1 MSAAQLPMPGALWGR
16 YPERR
21 ETRRVA
27 PLRAPSAR
35 RYAAF
40 VRRVQRMD
48 LRTIG
53 EKALTARAGELRRR
67 LAQEGLTEPGMA
79 LALAIAGEF
88 AARELGTRP
97 HAVQLHA
104 ARAMLDERLAE
115 MATGEGKTLAA
126 ALAAAVAALARVPV
140 HLITVNDYLARRD
153 GEHLRPF
160 YARLGLTTGVVTQP
174 MDAASR
180 RAAYACDITYCTA
193 KELVFDYL
201 RDSMARGRDAGSLQ
215 ERIDALVTPRTV
227 LRGLCMAII
236 DEADSVLLD
245 EARVPFILSRAGAQE
260 RRPEHFERALELAA
274 RLEQGRDFSLD
285 AELRSA
291 ELTHAGREAAARE
304 ALAASAHGADRLWA
318 LPRYREEAVSLA
330 LSALHLFH
338 RDCDYLV
345 RDGRVELIDAT
356 TGRTAP
362 GRAWSR
368 GLHQMI
374 ELKEGC
380 RAGQVLETAA
390 ELTYQRF
397 FSRYLRVCGMS
408 GTLTE
413 GRRELA
419 QVYGLRVARVPLR
432 TASLRSVLPT
442 RVFAD
447 AQARWAF
454 VVQRAR
460 ELRDAGRAV
469 LIGTDTVADSQALSE
484 TMRERGLEHVL
495 LNARH
500 DRAEADVVAA
510 AGAPGRITVATSM
523 AGRGTDIAL
532 DPEVAR
538 RGGLH
543 VILCQANPSPRIDR
557 QFLGRCARRG
567 EPGSCETLHV
577 LDARLPRRGA
587 ELRPAWLARLLV
599 RLELRSQLRRERAA
613 RSALWRRDQAMGREP
628 ILGADGP

>member
-1 MSAAQLPMPGALWGR
+1 MRAAQLPMPGALWGR

-21 ETRRVA
+21 ERSREA
-27 PLRAPSAR
+27 PLSMPRAR

-53 EKALTARAGELRRR
+53 DKALTARLSELRRR
-67 LAQEGLTEPGMA
+67 MAQEGLAEPTMA
-79 LALAIAGEF
+79 LALAIVGEL
-88 AARELGTRP
+88 AARELGIRP

-153 GEHLRPF
+153 GEHLRPL
-160 YARLGLTTGVVTQP
+160 YARLGLTTGIVTQP
-174 MDAASR
+174 MDAAAR

-201 RDSMARGRDAGSLQ
+201 RDSMLRRRDAGTLH
-215 ERIDALVTPRTV
+215 ERLGRLAARHTV

-245 EARVPFILSRAGAQE
+245 EARVPFILSRAGATQS
-260 RRPEHFERALELAA
+260 RPEHFERALELAA
-274 RLEQGRDFSLD
+274 RLERGRDFSLD
-285 AELRSA
+285 GERRSA
-291 ELTHAGREAAARE
+291 ELTRAGRES
-304 ALAASAHGADRLWA
+304 LAAGAQDADRLWA

-330 LSALHLFH
+330 LCALHLFH

-380 RAGQVLETAA
+380 RPGQVLETVA

-408 GTLTE
+408 GTLSE

-419 QVYGLRVARVPLR
+419 QVYGLRVARVPLLR
-432 TASLRSVLPT
+432 PSLRRVLPT
-442 RVFAD
+442 RVFAE
-447 AQARWAF
+447 AQARWDF

-460 ELRDAGRAV
+460 ELCGAGRAV
-469 LIGTDTVADSQALSE
+469 LVGTDTVADSQALSE
-484 TMRERGLEHVL
+484 AMHAAGLEHVL

-500 DRAEADVVAA
+500 DRAEAGIVAA

-577 LDARLPRRGA
+577 LDAWLPRRDA

-599 RLELRSQLRRERAA
+599 RIELQAQLRRERAA
-613 RSALWRRDQAMGREP
+613 RHALWRQDRAMGREP

>member
-1 MSAAQLPMPGALWGR
+1 MP
-16 YPERR
+16 
-21 ETRRVA
+21 T
-27 PLRAPSAR
+27 AR
-35 RYAAF
+35 RYGAS
-40 VRRVQRMD
+40 VRKVQCMD
-48 LRTIG
+48 LRMLSDA
-53 EKALTARAGELRRR
+53 ALAARVTGLRQR
-67 LAQEGLTEPGMA
+67 LVQEGLSEGAMV
-79 LALAIAGEF
+79 LALAIIGEL
-88 AARELGTRP
+88 AARELGIRP
-97 HAVQLHA
+97 HAVQLYA

-140 HLITVNDYLARRD
+140 HVITVNDYLARRD
-153 GEHLRPF
+153 GEQLRRF
-160 YARLGLTTGVVTQP
+160 YAHLGLTTGIVTQQ
-174 MDAASR
+174 MDAVSR

-201 RDSMARGRDAGSLQ
+201 RDCTVRGRDAGTLH
-215 ERIDALVTPRTV
+215 ERIGGLAPQRTV

-245 EARVPFILSRAGAQE
+245 EARVPFILSRAGAQQG
-260 RRPEHFERALELAA
+260 RPEHFERSLGVAGQLLE
-274 RLEQGRDFSLD
+274 GRDFRLD
-285 AELRSA
+285 SALRTA
-291 ELTHAGREAAARE
+291 ELTASGRQALEATGQR
-304 ALAASAHGADRLWA
+304 ADRLWSV
-318 LPRYREEAVSLA
+318 PRYREEAVSLA
-330 LSALHLFH
+330 LCALHLFH
-338 RDCDYLV
+338 RDRDYLV
-345 RDGRVELIDAT
+345 RDARVEIIDAT

-380 RAGQVLETAA
+380 SPGRVLETAA
-390 ELTYQRF
+390 EITYQRF

-408 GTLTE
+408 GTLSE
-413 GRRELA
+413 GRSELA

-432 TASLRSVLPT
+432 NPSLRRVLSA
-442 RVFAD
+442 RVFSNAH
-447 AQARWAF
+447 ARWAF
-454 VVQRAR
+454 VVQRSRDLR
-460 ELRDAGRAV
+460 EAGRAV
-469 LIGTDTVADSQALSE
+469 LIGTDSVADSQALSE
-484 TMRERGLEHVL
+484 AMHAAGLDHVL

-500 DRAEADVVAA
+500 DRAEAEIVAA
-510 AGAPGRITVATSM
+510 AGVPGRITVATSM

-532 DPEVAR
+532 DPQVAR

-587 ELRPAWLARLLV
+587 ELSPAWLARLLV
-599 RLELRSQLRRERAA
+599 RLKLGAQLRRERAA
-613 RSALWRRDQAMGREP
+613 RAALWRQNHAMGREP
-628 ILGADGP
+628 ILGADSP

>member
-1 MSAAQLPMPGALWGR
+1 MRAAQLPMPGALWGR

-21 ETRRVA
+21 ERRREA
-27 PLRAPSAR
+27 PLPVPTAR
-35 RYAAF
+35 RYGAF
-40 VRRVQRMD
+40 VRNVQLID
-48 LRTIG
+48 LRTLG
-53 EKALTARAGELRRR
+53 DGALAVRTSDLRRR
-67 LAQEGLTEPGMA
+67 LAQEGLTESTMA
-79 LALAIAGEF
+79 LALAITSEF

-153 GEHLRPF
+153 GEHLRAL
-160 YARLGLTTGVVTQP
+160 YARMGLTTGIVTQQ

-201 RDSMARGRDAGSLQ
+201 RDSMVRGRDAGTLH
-215 ERIDALVTPRTV
+215 ERIGGLASGRTV

-245 EARVPFILSRAGAQE
+245 EARVPFILSRAGATPS
-260 RRPEHFERALELAA
+260 RPEHFERALALAA
-274 RLEQGRDFSLD
+274 RLEHGRDFSLD

-291 ELTHAGREAAARE
+291 ELTHAGREA
-304 ALAASAHGADRLWA
+304 LAASAQHADRLWA

-330 LSALHLFH
+330 LAALHLFH
-338 RDCDYLV
+338 RDRDYLV

-374 ELKEGC
+374 ELNEGC
-380 RAGQVLETAA
+380 RPGRMLETAA

-408 GTLTE
+408 GTLSE
-413 GRRELA
+413 GRGELA

-432 TASLRSVLPT
+432 MPSLRRVLPT

-447 AQARWAF
+447 AAARWAF

-460 ELRDAGRAV
+460 VLRDAGRAV
-469 LIGTDTVADSQALSE
+469 LVGTDSVADSQALSE
-484 TMRERGLEHVL
+484 AMHAAGLEHVL

-500 DRAEADVVAA
+500 DRAEAEVVAA
-510 AGAPGRITVATSM
+510 AGAPGRVTVATSM
-523 AGRGTDIAL
+523 AGRGTDIEL

-567 EPGSCETLHV
+567 EPGSCETLHL

-587 ELRPAWLARLLV
+587 EFRPAWLARLLV
-599 RLELRSQLRRERAA
+599 RLELRSQLGRARAA
-613 RSALWRRDQAMGREP
+613 RGALWRRDHAMGCEP

>member
-1 MSAAQLPMPGALWGR
+1 MRAAQLPMPGALWGR

-21 ETRRVA
+21 ERGREA
-27 PLRAPSAR
+27 PLPMPTAR
-35 RYAAF
+35 RYGAF
-40 VRRVQRMD
+40 VRKVQCMD
-48 LRTIG
+48 LRTLG
-53 EKALTARAGELRRR
+53 DAALAARVSGLRQR
-67 LAQEGLTEPGMA
+67 LVQEGLSEPAMV
-79 LALAIAGEF
+79 LALAIIGEL
-88 AARELGTRP
+88 AARELCIRP
-97 HAVQLHA
+97 HAVQLYA
-104 ARAMLDERLAE
+104 ARAMLDQRLAE

-126 ALAAAVAALARVPV
+126 ALAVAVAALARVPV
-140 HLITVNDYLARRD
+140 HVITVNEYLARRD
-153 GEHLRPF
+153 GEQLRPF
-160 YARLGLTTGVVTQP
+160 YARLGLTTGIVTQQ
-174 MDAASR
+174 MDAVSR

-201 RDSMARGRDAGSLQ
+201 RDCTVRGRDAGTLH
-215 ERIDALVTPRTV
+215 ERIGGLAPQRTV

-245 EARVPFILSRAGAQE
+245 EARVPFILSRAGAQQ
-260 RRPEHFERALELAA
+260 RRPEHFERALALAA

-291 ELTHAGREAAARE
+291 ELTHAGREA
-304 ALAASAHGADRLWA
+304 LAVGAQRADRLWA

-330 LSALHLFH
+330 LCALHLFH
-338 RDCDYLV
+338 RDRDYLV
-345 RDGRVELIDAT
+345 RDARVEIIDAT

-380 RAGQVLETAA
+380 SPGQVLETAA
-390 ELTYQRF
+390 EITYQRF

-408 GTLTE
+408 GTLSE
-413 GRRELA
+413 GRSELA

-432 TASLRSVLPT
+432 DPSLRRVLPT
-442 RVFAD
+442 RVFSNAH
-447 AQARWAF
+447 ARWAF
-454 VVQRAR
+454 VVQRSRDLR
-460 ELRDAGRAV
+460 EAGRAV
-469 LIGTDTVADSQALSE
+469 LIGTDSVADSQALSE
-484 TMRERGLEHVL
+484 AMHAAGLDHVL

-500 DRAEADVVAA
+500 DRAEAEIVAA

-532 DPEVAR
+532 DPQVAR

-587 ELRPAWLARLLV
+587 ELSPAWLARLLV
-599 RLELRSQLRRERAA
+599 RLKLGAQLRRERAA
-613 RSALWRRDQAMGREP
+613 RAALWRQNHALGREP
-628 ILGADGP
+628 ILGADSP

>member
-1 MSAAQLPMPGALWGR
+1 
-16 YPERR
+16 
-21 ETRRVA
+21 
-27 PLRAPSAR
+27 
-35 RYAAF
+35 
-40 VRRVQRMD
+40 
-48 LRTIG
+48 
-53 EKALTARAGELRRR
+53 
-67 LAQEGLTEPGMA
+67 
-79 LALAIAGEF
+79 
-88 AARELGTRP
+88 
-97 HAVQLHA
+97 
-104 ARAMLDERLAE
+104 MLDERLAE

-153 GEHLRPF
+153 GEYLRAF
-160 YARLGLTTGVVTQP
+160 YARLGLTTGIVTQQ
-174 MDAASR
+174 MDAAAR
-180 RAAYACDITYCTA
+180 RAAYACDVAYCTA

-201 RDSMARGRDAGSLQ
+201 RDSMVRGRDAGSLQ
-215 ERIDALVTPRTV
+215 ERIDALVAPRTV

-245 EARVPFILSRAGAQE
+245 EARVPFILSRAGEQQ
-260 RRPEHFERALELAA
+260 RRPEHFARALELAA

-291 ELTHAGREAAARE
+291 ELTRTGRE
-304 ALAASAHGADRLWA
+304 ALAARAQGVDRLWA

-447 AQARWAF
+447 AAARWAY
-454 VVQRAR
+454 VVRRAR

-469 LIGTDTVADSQALSE
+469 LIGTDTVADSQGLSE
-484 TMRERGLEHVL
+484 AMREAGLEHVL

-500 DRAEADVVAA
+500 DRAEAEVVAA

-543 VILCQANPSPRIDR
+543 VILCQANASPRIDR

-599 RLELRSQLRRERAA
+599 RLELRTQLRRERAA
-613 RSALWRRDQAMGREP
+613 RTALWRRDQAMGREP
-628 ILGADGP
+628 IIGADGP

>member
-1 MSAAQLPMPGALWGR
+1 MRTAQLPMPGALWGR

-21 ETRRVA
+21 GRSREA
-27 PLRAPSAR
+27 PPRTLGAP
-35 RYAAF
+35 RYGAF
-40 VRRVQRMD
+40 ASYAQRID
-48 LRTIG
+48 LRG
-53 EKALTARAGELRRR
+53 PGDAALAPRIAELRQR
-67 LAQEGLTEPGMA
+67 LAQQGLTEPAMA
-79 LALAIAGEF
+79 LALAIVSEL
-88 AARELGTRP
+88 AARELGVRP
-97 HAVQLHA
+97 DFVQIYA
-104 ARAMLDERLAE
+104 ARVMLDGRLAE
-115 MATGEGKTLAA
+115 MATGEGKSLAA
-126 ALAAAVAALARVPV
+126 ALAAATAALARVPV
-140 HLITVNDYLARRD
+140 HVITVNDYLASRD
-153 GEHLRPF
+153 GENLARL
-160 YARLGLTTGVVTQP
+160 YARLGLTTGIVTQQ

-201 RDSMARGRDAGSLQ
+201 RDSTVRGQHAGTLQ
-215 ERIDALVTPRTV
+215 ERIAGLSPQRTV

-245 EARVPFILSRAGAQE
+245 EARVPFILSRAGAPQASPGHYQGALALAE
-260 RRPEHFERALELAA
+260 RLVE
-274 RLEQGRDFSLD
+274 GRDFSLD
-285 AELRSA
+285 AGLRTATLTASGRRALESSA
-291 ELTHAGREAAARE
+291 PEGDL
-304 ALAASAHGADRLWA
+304 LWS

-330 LSALHLFH
+330 LCAVHLFA
-338 RDCDYLV
+338 RDRDYIV
-345 RDGRVELIDAT
+345 RGGRVEIIDPN

-380 RAGQVLETAA
+380 RPGAVLETAA
-390 ELTYQRF
+390 EMTYQRF
-397 FSRYLRVCGMS
+397 FSRYLRLCGMS
-408 GTLTE
+408 GTLSE
-413 GRRELA
+413 GRGELA

-432 TASLRSVLPT
+432 KPSLRRVLPT
-442 RVFAD
+442 RVFAS
-447 AQARWAF
+447 AEARWAF
-454 VVQRAR
+454 VVQRSR

-484 TMRERGLEHVL
+484 AMHAAGLPHQL

-532 DPEVAR
+532 HPAVAR

-543 VILCQANPSPRIDR
+543 VILCQANPSMRIDL

-577 LDARLPRRGA
+577 LDCRLPRRGA
-587 ELRPAWLARLLV
+587 ELRPTWLASLLV
-599 RLELRSQLRRERAA
+599 RLRLGAQLRRERAA
-613 RSALWRRDQAMGREP
+613 RRALWRRDQAMEREP
-628 ILGADGP
+628 ILGVQTR

>member
-1 MSAAQLPMPGALWGR
+1 MRAAQLPMPGALWGR

-21 ETRRVA
+21 ERTRAA
-27 PLRAPSAR
+27 PLAMPTVR
-35 RYAAF
+35 RYGAF
-40 VRRVQRMD
+40 VRSVQAMD
-48 LRTIG
+48 LRTLSD
-53 EKALTARAGELRRR
+53 AQLTARVIEVRRR
-67 LAQEGLTEPGMA
+67 LAQEGLAEPAMA
-79 LALAIAGEF
+79 LAFAIVGEL
-88 AARELGTRP
+88 AARELGVRP

-140 HLITVNDYLARRD
+140 HVITVNDYLARRD
-153 GEHLRPF
+153 GEHLRSL
-160 YARLGLTTGVVTQP
+160 YARLGLATGIVTQE

-180 RAAYACDITYCTA
+180 RAAYACHITYCTA

-201 RDSMARGRDAGSLQ
+201 RDSMARGRGAGTLQ
-215 ERIDALVTPRTV
+215 ERIDALVAPRTV

-245 EARVPFILSRAGAQE
+245 EARVPFILSRAGTTQ
-260 RRPEHFERALELAA
+260 RRPEHFERSLGLAGQLLE
-274 RLEQGRDFSLD
+274 GRDFRLD
-285 AELRSA
+285 HALRTA
-291 ELTHAGREAAARE
+291 ELTASGTQAAEAT
-304 ALAASAHGADRLWA
+304 GQQADRLWA
-318 LPRYREEAVSLA
+318 VPRYRDEAVSLA
-330 LSALHLFH
+330 LCALHLYH
-338 RDCDYLV
+338 RDRDYLV
-345 RDGRVELIDAT
+345 RDGCVELIDAT

-380 RAGQVLETAA
+380 RPGRELETAA

-408 GTLTE
+408 GTLSE

-419 QVYGLRVARVPLR
+419 RVYGLRVTQVPLR
-432 TASLRSVLPT
+432 NPSLRRVLRT

-447 AQARWAF
+447 AEARWAF
-454 VVQRAR
+454 VVQRSR

-469 LIGTDTVADSQALSE
+469 LVGTDTVADSQALSE
-484 TMRERGLEHVL
+484 AMHAAGLAHAL

-500 DRAEADVVAA
+500 DRAEAEIVAA

-543 VILCQANPSPRIDR
+543 VILCQANPSARIDR

-577 LDARLPRRGA
+577 LDARLPRRGG
-587 ELRPAWLARLLV
+587 ELRPAWVARLLV
-599 RLELRSQLRRERAA
+599 RLELQARLRRERAA
-613 RSALWRRDQAMGREP
+613 RRALWRNDHAMGQEP

>member
-1 MSAAQLPMPGALWGR
+1 MSAAQLPMPGALGGR

-21 ETRRVA
+21 ETRRA
-27 PLRAPSAR
+27 ARLPTSSAR

-53 EKALTARAGELRRR
+53 EKALTARVGELRRR

-140 HLITVNDYLARRD
+140 HLITVNDYLALRD
-153 GEHLRPF
+153 GEYLRPF
-160 YARLGLTTGVVTQP
+160 YARLGLTTGIVTQQ

-180 RAAYACDITYCTA
+180 RAAYACDISYCTA

-245 EARVPFILSRAGAQE
+245 EARVPFILSRAGAQQ
-260 RRPEHFERALELAA
+260 RPPEHFGRALELAA

-291 ELTHAGREAAARE
+291 ELTPVGQE
-304 ALAASAHGADRLWA
+304 ALAASAQGADRLWA

-345 RDGRVELIDAT
+345 RDGRVKLIDAT

-380 RAGQVLETAA
+380 RPGQVLETAA

-432 TASLRSVLPT
+432 TASLRSMLPT
-442 RVFAD
+442 RVFAH
-447 AQARWAF
+447 ARARWSF

-484 TMRERGLEHVL
+484 AMHDAGLEHVL

-500 DRAEADVVAA
+500 DRAEADVVAG

-613 RSALWRRDQAMGREP
+613 RTALWRRDQAMGREP
-628 ILGADGP
+628 ILGADGL

>member
-1 MSAAQLPMPGALWGR
+1 MRAAQLPMPGALWGR

-21 ETRRVA
+21 ERSREA
-27 PLRAPSAR
+27 PLPMPTAR
-35 RYAAF
+35 RYGAF
-40 VRRVQRMD
+40 VRKVQCMD
-48 LRTIG
+48 LRTLG
-53 EKALTARAGELRRR
+53 DAALAARVTGLRQR
-67 LAQEGLTEPGMA
+67 LVQEGLSEGAMV
-79 LALAIAGEF
+79 LALAIIGEL
-88 AARELGTRP
+88 AARELGIRP
-97 HAVQLHA
+97 HAVQLYA

-140 HLITVNDYLARRD
+140 HVITVNDYLARRD
-153 GEHLRPF
+153 GEQLRRF
-160 YARLGLTTGVVTQP
+160 YAHLGLTTGIVTQQ
-174 MDAASR
+174 MDAVSR

-201 RDSMARGRDAGSLQ
+201 RDCTVRGRDAGTLH
-215 ERIDALVTPRTV
+215 ERIGGLAPQRTV

-245 EARVPFILSRAGAQE
+245 EARVPFILSRAGAQQG
-260 RRPEHFERALELAA
+260 RPEHFERSLGVAGQLLE
-274 RLEQGRDFSLD
+274 GRDFRLD
-285 AELRSA
+285 SALRTA
-291 ELTHAGREAAARE
+291 ELTASGRQALEATGQR
-304 ALAASAHGADRLWA
+304 ADRLWSV
-318 LPRYREEAVSLA
+318 PRYREEAVSLA
-330 LSALHLFH
+330 LCALHLFH
-338 RDCDYLV
+338 RDRDYLV
-345 RDGRVELIDAT
+345 RDARVEIIDAT

-380 RAGQVLETAA
+380 SPGRVLETAA
-390 ELTYQRF
+390 EITYQRF

-408 GTLTE
+408 GTLSE
-413 GRRELA
+413 GRSELA

-432 TASLRSVLPT
+432 NPSLRRVLSA
-442 RVFAD
+442 RVFSNAH
-447 AQARWAF
+447 ARWAF
-454 VVQRAR
+454 VVQRSRDLR
-460 ELRDAGRAV
+460 EAGRAV
-469 LIGTDTVADSQALSE
+469 LIGTDSVADSQTLSE
-484 TMRERGLEHVL
+484 AMHAAGLDHVL

-500 DRAEADVVAA
+500 DRAEAEIVAA
-510 AGAPGRITVATSM
+510 AGVPGRITVATSM

-532 DPEVAR
+532 DPQVAR

-587 ELRPAWLARLLV
+587 ELSPAWLARLLV
-599 RLELRSQLRRERAA
+599 RLKLGAQLRRERAA
-613 RSALWRRDQAMGREP
+613 RAALWRQNHAMGREP
-628 ILGADGP
+628 ILGADSP

>member
-21 ETRRVA
+21 ETRRAA
-27 PLRAPSAR
+27 PLPAPSAR
-35 RYAAF
+35 SYAEF

-53 EKALTARAGELRRR
+53 EKALTARVTELRRR
-67 LAQEGLTEPGMA
+67 FAQEGLTEPAMA

-97 HAVQLHA
+97 HVVQLHA

-126 ALAAAVAALARVPV
+126 ALAASVAALARVPV

-153 GEHLRPF
+153 GEYLRPL
-160 YARLGLTTGVVTQP
+160 YARLGLTTGIVTQQ

-201 RDSMARGRDAGSLQ
+201 RDSMVRGRDAGSLQ

-245 EARVPFILSRAGAQE
+245 EARVPFILSRAGAQP

-285 AELRSA
+285 MELRSA
-291 ELTHAGREAAARE
+291 ELTRAGRE
-304 ALAASAHGADRLWA
+304 ALAASALGADRLWA

-362 GRAWSR
+362 GRSWSR

-374 ELKEGC
+374 ELKESC
-380 RAGQVLETAA
+380 RPGQVLETAA

-397 FSRYLRVCGMS
+397 FARYLRVCGMS

-419 QVYGLRVARVPLR
+419 QVYGLRVACVPLR
-432 TASLRSVLPT
+432 TASLRSILPT
-442 RVFAD
+442 RVFAH

-484 TMRERGLEHVL
+484 AMDGGGLEHVL

-500 DRAEADVVAA
+500 DRAEAEIVAA

-599 RLELRSQLRRERAA
+599 RRELRSQLRRERAA
-613 RSALWRRDQAMGREP
+613 RTALWRRDQAMGREP
-628 ILGADGP
+628 IIGADGP

>member
-21 ETRRVA
+21 ERSREA
-27 PLRAPSAR
+27 PLPLPTAR
-35 RYAAF
+35 RYGAF
-40 VRRVQRMD
+40 VRNVQLID
-48 LRTIG
+48 LR
-53 EKALTARAGELRRR
+53 ALGDGALAVRTSDLRRR
-67 LAQEGLTEPGMA
+67 LAQEGLTESTMA
-79 LALAIAGEF
+79 LALAITSEF

-140 HLITVNDYLARRD
+140 HVITVNDYLARRD
-153 GEHLRPF
+153 GEYLRRL
-160 YARLGLTTGVVTQP
+160 YGRLGLTTGIVTQQ

-180 RAAYACDITYCTA
+180 RAGYACDVTYCTA

-201 RDSMARGRDAGSLQ
+201 RDSMLRGRDAGTLQ
-215 ERIDALVTPRTV
+215 ERIGGLASRQTV
-227 LRGLCMAII
+227 LRGLCMALI

-245 EARVPFILSRAGAQE
+245 EARVPFILSRAGATQSC
-260 RRPEHFERALELAA
+260 PEHFERALALAA
-274 RLEQGRDFSLD
+274 RLERGRDFSLD

-291 ELTHAGREAAARE
+291 ELTRAGRE
-304 ALAASAHGADRLWA
+304 ALAANAQTADRLWA

-330 LSALHLFH
+330 LAALHVFH
-338 RDCDYLV
+338 RDRDYLV

-380 RAGQVLETAA
+380 RPGRVLETAA

-408 GTLTE
+408 GTLSE

-432 TASLRSVLPT
+432 MPSLRRVLPT

-447 AQARWAF
+447 APGRWAF

-460 ELRDAGRAV
+460 ELSQAGRAV
-469 LIGTDTVADSQALSE
+469 LVGTDTVADSQALSE
-484 TMRERGLEHVL
+484 AMHAGSLEHVL

-500 DRAEADVVAA
+500 DRAEAEIVAA
-510 AGAPGRITVATSM
+510 AGGPGRITVATSM

-532 DPEVAR
+532 DREVAG

-543 VILCQANPSPRIDR
+543 VILCQANPSSRIDR
-557 QFLGRCARRG
+557 QFIGRCARRG

-599 RLELRSQLRRERAA
+599 RLELRSQLGRERAT
-613 RSALWRRDQAMGREP
+613 RRALWRRDHAMGREP